1 MKYTLYIM
9 VASALMLS
17 SCSLYKNYQSEAT
30 VQTDLYGDQQVGD
43 SASLASLPWNEFY
56 TDAHLRQLIQHGLDN
71 NNNVAVAELNIT
83 KAKESLRAAR
93 MAYLPSV
100 SLSPSVEFSSA
111 GKTTSNSY
119 AVALSGQWQIPTLGT
134 IPSRSKQ
141 AQVATEQA
149 ADQTQAVKTALV
161 GNIAAEYYNLLMLDR
176 ELAIYKETIGL
187 WKEALETMKAM
198 FESGMCFS
206 PAISQLAANIE
217 ELEINVIDIE
227 HSIYTTES
235 GLCMLMGD
243 ATHTIERGTFD
254 EFKMPDVI
262 ETGVPALLLKNR
274 PDVRAAER
282 AMAVAYYATQQSRA
296 AFYPGINLTASLGW
310 GFNPAKFLSDV
321 LGSVVAPVFQ
331 AGKLNANLKISEAEQ
346 EQSRFMFAETLL
358 KAGNEVVDAMYSC
371 KSADKKS
378 AHIKRQIELNGEAV
392 ASTKE
397 LMNNGKVNYL
407 EVLQAQQ
414 SLLQSQ
420 MLEVQNRTNG
430 ITSMISLYTALG
442 GGF

>member
-1 MKYTLYIM
+1 M
-9 VASALMLS
+9 ASALMLS
-17 SCSLYKNYQSEAT
+17 SCSLYKNYESEAT
-30 VQTDLYGDQQVGD
+30 VSPSLYGDQLVGD

-56 TDAHLRQLIQHGLDN
+56 TDAHLVQLIQHGLDN
-71 NNNVAVAELNIT
+71 NNNIGVAELNIT

-93 MAYLPSV
+93 MAYLPTV

-119 AVALSGQWQIPTLGT
+119 AVALNGQWQIPSLGT
-134 IPSRSKQ
+134 IASRSKQ
-141 AQVATEQA
+141 AQVASEQA
-149 ADQTQAVKTALV
+149 ADQAQAIKTALV

-176 ELAIYKETIGL
+176 ELAIYHETIGL
-187 WKEALETMKAM
+187 WNEALESMKAL
-198 FESGMCFS
+198 FESGMCNS
-206 PAISQLAANIE
+206 PAIAQLEASIE
-217 ELEINVIDIE
+217 ELKINVIDIE

-235 GLCMLMGD
+235 ALCMLVGD
-243 ATHTIERGTFD
+243 PTHNIERGTFS
-254 EFKMPDVI
+254 EFTMPAVV

-282 AMAVAYYATQQSRA
+282 SMAIAYYATQQSRA
-296 AFYPGINLTASLGW
+296 AFYPGANLSASLGW
-310 GFNPAKFLSDV
+310 GFNPGKFLTDV
-321 LGSVVAPVFQ
+321 LGSIAAPVFQ
-331 AGKLNANLKISEAEQ
+331 AGKLQANLNISKAEQ
-346 EQSRFMFAETLL
+346 EQARLMFAEALL

-371 KSADKKS
+371 KSADKKA

-392 ASTKE
+392 ASTRE